1 MVSHQ
6 LGQHS
11 RSVAYS
17 PYRKYQYARNDST
30 GDTGSWLT
38 RERRVHTA
46 IHSRAMACSN
56 SIAHAFT
63 RFEFPL
69 LLVSGFQF
77 SHHCPTHCTL
87 LPSPP
92 TQPLSNA
99 ATTTTTDS
107 HPSNIHRFLPTTRL
121 YLLHFSRFDDIALAL
136 STVPPAVNNTESL
149 SMNSWVRRQE
159 RTVRGK
165 GAERQTKGEDEG
177 KRSEKRW
184 RGGERTTKRSA
195 GYADSTCVR
204 ESTATFPHILSPCRQ
219 RARVQSAPIYRG
231 GKAAA
236 AYLVEYLP
244 LSTRGRCT
252 YRVVT
257 LRCQHTEKACT
268 RACALE
274 CALVVS

>member
-1 MVSHQ
+1 MTRPVIQEADSHARDACIQPYTAEPWRALTVLHTHLHVS
-6 LGQHS
+6 S
-11 RSVAYS
+11 S
-17 PYRKYQYARNDST
+17 PSSSFRASNSPTTAQ
-30 GDTGSWLT
+30 
-38 RERRVHTA
+38 HTA
-46 IHSRAMACSN
+46 
-56 SIAHAFT
+56 
-63 RFEFPL
+63 
-69 LLVSGFQF
+69 
-77 SHHCPTHCTL
+77 TL

-195 GYADSTCVR
+195 GYADSTCV
-204 ESTATFPHILSPCRQ
+204 EN
-219 RARVQSAPIYRG
+219 
-231 GKAAA
+231 
-236 AYLVEYLP
+236 LP
-244 LSTRGRCT
+244 LPFRISF
-252 YRVVT
+252 
-257 LRCQHTEKACT
+257 LRAGSV
-268 RACALE
+268 RAYSPRRFTGEERRPRPIL
-274 CALVVS
+274 

>member
-1 MVSHQ
+1 MTRPVIQEADSHARDACIQPYTAEPWRALTVLHTHLHVS
-6 LGQHS
+6 S
-11 RSVAYS
+11 S
-17 PYRKYQYARNDST
+17 PSSSFRASNSPTTAQ
-30 GDTGSWLT
+30 
-38 RERRVHTA
+38 HTA
-46 IHSRAMACSN
+46 
-56 SIAHAFT
+56 
-63 RFEFPL
+63 
-69 LLVSGFQF
+69 
-77 SHHCPTHCTL
+77 TL